1 MDSNLSLADIAA
13 VTKDRDGFLGDGGGG
28 WFLIIILLF
37 LVGGNGFWGNRA
49 GSATVEDFAT
59 QREVL
64 NSAAQTQ
71 RDVLTSG
78 CNSQKDILESRYTTQ
93 LGLQNLGSQMA
104 ACCCD
109 LKTAI
114 VNEGAA
120 TRQLITDNTI
130 NDLREKLNSANS
142 AIVNANQTQYIL
154 GQLGRYVPSSVLSYN
169 GYAYNGYSYPYYTGA
184 GTGTVI

>member
-1 MDSNLSLADIAA
+1 MESNLSLADIAA
-13 VTKDRDGFLGDGGGG
+13 VTKDNDGMFGGSGAS
-28 WFLIIILLF
+28 WLIILLLF
-37 LVGGNGFWGNRA
+37 LIGGNGFWGGRNTTEA
-49 GSATVEDFAT
+49 NPYAT
-59 QREVL
+59 
-64 NSAAQTQ
+64 AQQ
-71 RDVLTSG
+71 AFDIDKDVLTSG
-78 CNSQKDILESRYTTQ
+78 CNTQKEILESRYTTQ

-130 NDLREKLNSANS
+130 NDLREKLNSANNS
-142 AIVNANQTQYIL
+142 IVNANQTQYIL